1 MKILAVTACPTGI
14 AHTYMAAEAIEEAAK
29 KKGYDVKVETRG
41 SVGVENEL
49 TSDDIASADA
59 IILACDTSVP
69 MERFAGK
76 KLISVAVAE
85 ALKGADDLI
94 EKALKAPEYSTGNLA
109 DEVADLKAKRSS
121 ERKGPYKHLMNGVSF
136 MIPFVVAG
144 GIAIAL
150 SFLIGG
156 WDGFNDG
163 GSLAGYLMSIGGGGA
178 FALMIP
184 ILAGYIAYSI
194 ADRPGLAVGMIGGSV
209 ATQINSGF
217 LGAILAGFLAGYVVL
232 GIKKYIKLP
241 KTLQGIMP
249 VLIIPVFGSLIVGLS
264 MFYVFGKPVA
274 AINTG
279 MTNFL
284 TGMEGTSAAVLG
296 LILGLMMA
304 FDMGGPVNKAA
315 YAFATGTIV
324 AGSGSAIMA
333 AVMAAGMTPPLAL
346 GVATLIFKN
355 KFTAAERESGK
366 SALVLGASFITE
378 GAIPFAAADPL
389 RVIPSIMV
397 GSALT
402 GALSMIF
409 GCTLSVPHGG
419 LFVFFA
425 VTNIPGYLIAILAG
439 TAVSAALVGVLKKS
453 DTEEA
458 KKLKSQTV

>member
-1 MKILAVTACPTGI
+1 MKIVAVTACPTGI

-29 KKGYDVKVETRG
+29 KLGHEVKVETRG

-49 TSDDIASADA
+49 TDADIKAADA
-59 IILACDTSVP
+59 VILACDTAVP
-69 MERFAGK
+69 MDRFLGK
-76 KLISVAVAE
+76 KLISVAVAD
-85 ALKGADDLI
+85 ALKDTDKLI
-94 EKALKAPEYSTGNLA
+94 VEALKAPKHTQGDLA

-144 GIAIAL
+144 GILIAL
-150 SFLIGG
+150 SFLADSMMGG
-156 WDGFNDG
+156 WDATYASDTLSGV
-163 GSLAGYLMSIGGGGA
+163 LMNIGGAGA
-178 FALMIP
+178 FGLMIP

-217 LGAILAGFLAGYVVL
+217 LGAILAGFMAGYVVL
-232 GIKKYIKLP
+232 AIKKYIKLP

-264 MFYVFGKPVA
+264 MFYVFGAPVA
-274 AINTG
+274 AINNG

-284 TGMEGTSAAVLG
+284 TSMEGTSAAVLG

-315 YAFATGTIV
+315 YAFATGTLV

-333 AVMAAGMTPPLAL
+333 AVMAAGMVPPLGL
-346 GVATLIFKN
+346 GVATLLFRN
-355 KFTAAERESGK
+355 KFSDAERESGK
-366 SALVLGASFITE
+366 SALVLGISFITE
-378 GAIPFAAADPL
+378 GAIPFAAADPI
-389 RVIPSIMV
+389 RVIPSIMA

-402 GALSMIF
+402 GALSMIL
-409 GCTLSVPHGG
+409 GSTLSVPHGG

-425 VTNIPGYLIAILAG
+425 VENIIGYLIAITAG
-439 TAVSAALVGVLKKS
+439 TALTAAIIGMIKKPL
-453 DTEEA
+453 DA
-458 KKLKSQTV
+458 

>member
-29 KKGYDVKVETRG
+29 AKGYEVKVETRG

-49 TSDDIASADA
+49 TAADIKGADA

-76 KLISVAVAE
+76 KLISVAVAD
-85 ALKGADDLI
+85 ALKGADKLI
-94 EKALKAPEYSTGNLA
+94 EDALKAPMYSTGSGNLA
-109 DEVADLKAKRSS
+109 DDVAKLKAQRGS

-150 SFLIGG
+150 SFLVGG

-209 ATQINSGF
+209 ATQINAGF

-232 GIKKYIKLP
+232 AIKKYVKLP

-249 VLIIPVFGSLIVGLS
+249 VLIIPVFGSLIVGLL
-264 MFYVFGKPVA
+264 MFYVFGKPVTA
-274 AINTG
+274 LNVG

-284 TGMEGTSAAVLG
+284 SGMQGASAVTLG

-315 YAFATGTIV
+315 YAFATGTLV
-324 AGSGSAIMA
+324 AGSGSMIMA
-333 AVMAAGMTPPLAL
+333 AVMAAGMVPPIGL
-346 GVATLIFKN
+346 GVATLLFKN
-355 KFTAAERESGK
+355 KFSDAERESGK

-378 GAIPFAAADPL
+378 GAIPFAAADPI
-389 RVIPSIMV
+389 RVIPSLMA

-402 GALSMIF
+402 GALSMAF
-409 GCTLSVPHGG
+409 KATLSVPHGG
-419 LFVFFA
+419 VFVFFA
-425 VTNIPGYLIAILAG
+425 IENIVGYLIAIVAG
-439 TAVSAALVGVLKKS
+439 TALTAALVGFIKKP
-453 DTEEA
+453 
-458 KKLKSQTV
+458 V

>member
-14 AHTYMAAEAIEEAAK
+14 AHTYMAAEAIEDAAK
-29 KKGYDVKVETRG
+29 AKGYDVKVETRG

-49 TSDDIASADA
+49 TAEDIKSADA

-76 KLISVAVAE
+76 KLLSVAVAD
-85 ALKGADDLI
+85 ALKGAGKLI
-94 EKALKAPEYSTGNLA
+94 EDALNAPVYGEGGSNLA
-109 DEVADLKAKRSS
+109 DDVAKLKADRGAQ
-121 ERKGPYKHLMNGVSF
+121 RKGPYKHLMNGVSF

-150 SFLIGG
+150 SFLVGG

-163 GSLAGYLMSIGGGGA
+163 GSLAAYLMSIGGGGA

-209 ATQINSGF
+209 ATQINAGF

-249 VLIIPVFGSLIVGLS
+249 VLVIPVFGSLIVGLS

-284 TGMEGTSAAVLG
+284 TNMEGSSAVVLG

-315 YAFATGTIV
+315 YAFATGSLV
-324 AGSGSAIMA
+324 AGSGSMIMA
-333 AVMAAGMTPPLAL
+333 AVMAAGMVPPIGL
-346 GVATLIFKN
+346 GIATLIFKK
-355 KFTAAERESGK
+355 KFSDAERESGK

-389 RVIPSIMV
+389 RVIPSIMA

-402 GALSMIF
+402 GALSMAF
-409 GCTLSVPHGG
+409 GATLSVPHGG

-425 VTNIPGYLIAILAG
+425 VENLFGYLIAIVAG
-439 TAVSAALVGVLKKS
+439 TALTAALIGAIKKNV
-453 DTEEA
+453 E
-458 KKLKSQTV
+458 